1 MQRIGQVL
9 KSNGRDGELLV
20 SFSGIAPEEI
30 DLEEP
35 VFIEFDGLPVPFYFE
50 AFNQRGNSRALV
62 RLTGVHNLTDA
73 EPHGCRRT
81 RRRRPLR
88 RGRPLRR
95 RGRRPDR
102 LDRPACGR
110 DESRHRNGPRRH
122 SRQPLHLG
130 GDRPRRM
137 PPPPPGRARPGRG
150 RNGKSPPDGD
160 SGRPSRFVNQQ
171 ITSYNRPAS
180 QSAERFPRCP

>member
-50 AFNQRGNSRALV
+50 SFTQRGSSRALV

-73 EPHGCRRT
+73 DELAGAVLYAEDDLYEDEEEDLTGWTVLDADGTKVGTVSAHEDIPGNPCIWVETGHGECLL
-81 RRRRPLR
+81 PLR
-88 RGRPLRR
+88 EELVLDVDETEKTLRMEIPE
-95 RGRRPDR
+95 G
-102 LDRPACGR
+102 LL
-110 DESRHRNGPRRH
+110 N
-122 SRQPLHLG
+122 L
-130 GDRPRRM
+130 
-137 PPPPPGRARPGRG
+137 
-150 RNGKSPPDGD
+150 
-160 SGRPSRFVNQQ
+160 
-171 ITSYNRPAS
+171 
-180 QSAERFPRCP
+180 